1 MGKAKLRACRLA
13 LAPSTG
19 LGEEA
24 FADDQDQQSE
34 EEHRVLDQ
42 ERMARTTET
51 VTVAG
56 QGNPRR
62 VHVHGIKKWQGSKF
76 WATGNEDDSSEESEN
91 EEATPTLVN
100 EALVTGLTIDQLR
113 QVEAELDTPHSS
125 TTKVRTS
132 LKESSISKQIVDTW
146 IINRWN
152 RGKSWTDPLPPPRTS
167 PLRTLGYAI
176 AKAKVLKGQNSGSLT
191 TKHDRHR
198 GLGLS
203 ESSSARSRHMPSPV
217 GTSDKTSSRLDQMA
231 SSRNPISSDSV

>member
-51 VTVAG
+51 VTVVG

-76 WATGNEDDSSEESEN
+76 WATGDEDDSSEESEN

-132 LKESSISKQIVDTW
+132 LKESSISKQIVDT
-146 IINRWN
+146 
-152 RGKSWTDPLPPPRTS
+152 
-167 PLRTLGYAI
+167 
-176 AKAKVLKGQNSGSLT
+176 
-191 TKHDRHR
+191 
-198 GLGLS
+198 
-203 ESSSARSRHMPSPV
+203 
-217 GTSDKTSSRLDQMA
+217 
-231 SSRNPISSDSV
+231 